1 VLDYAV
7 IFGNWVEELWK
18 LCKSV
23 PEAFVLGPFMQGL
36 NDPVHHKYFVRC
48 LIMQSFLG
56 IGWKNYGNYAKSVPE
71 AFVLGPFMQ
80 GLNDPVHHKDFG
92 LFST

>member
-1 VLDYAV
+1 MILLLD
-7 IFGNWVEELWK
+7 L
-18 LCKSV
+18 
-23 PEAFVLGPFMQGL
+23 EALDLFLVNYWSKG
-36 NDPVHHKYFVRC
+36 YCAVRC

-56 IGWKNYGNYAKSVPE
+56 IGWKNYGNCAKSVPE

>member
-1 VLDYAV
+1 MCNA
-7 IFGNWVEELWK
+7 
-18 LCKSV
+18 
-23 PEAFVLGPFMQGL
+23 
-36 NDPVHHKYFVRC
+36 VRC

-56 IGWKNYGNYAKSVPE
+56 IEWKHYGNCAKSVPE
-71 AFVLGPFMQ
+71 TFVLGPFMQ